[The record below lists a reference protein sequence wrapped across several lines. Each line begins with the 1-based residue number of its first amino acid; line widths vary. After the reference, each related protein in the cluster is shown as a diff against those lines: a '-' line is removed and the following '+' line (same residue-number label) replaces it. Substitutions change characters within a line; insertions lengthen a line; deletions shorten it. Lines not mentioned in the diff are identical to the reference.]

1 VDGPVR
7 REPPD
12 GLQPL
17 ALGRDRPAA
26 TSLVG
31 RDDDVHEPLEEVA
44 LLGRARPPRRLER
57 LVRLEEPAAAREQK
71 PVLVVAQDGASV
83 V

>member
-1 VDGPVR
+1 MGR
-7 REPPD
+7 RERSKTALRLFELPLEPD
-12 GLQPL
+12 PILPSGLVP
-17 ALGRDRPAA
+17 
-26 TSLVG
+26 